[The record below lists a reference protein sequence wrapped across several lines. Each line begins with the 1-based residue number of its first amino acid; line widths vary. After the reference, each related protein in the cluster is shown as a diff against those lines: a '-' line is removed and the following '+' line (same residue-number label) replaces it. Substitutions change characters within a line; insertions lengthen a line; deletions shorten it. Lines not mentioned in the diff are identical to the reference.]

1 MPVLLVGT
9 VGDLGLTVG
18 STVTVDT
25 LNDPVRLEVRGV
37 LDAFPGAG
45 TGQPTFVVPADSFFA
60 SQFNNDPRLRP
71 GPRAPRNQPVE
82 FQTYLWSDSGARA
95 AETLAAHG
103 ITPDLTGTLG
113 QERATPVYVAA
124 AQARRYQIALG
135 LVFGAVGLAA
145 VALAAVRLARRS
157 PATDRMLAWTGAG
170 RHAPARAR
178 ALEVAVVLALS
189 CALSALALLALRP
202 LAHLL
207 LEPGDGRTPEAVL
220 ALPGSVLLVAAGW
233 LAVAA
238 LAALAGMVVAASSQ
252 STVEVLRGED

>member
-1 MPVLLVGT
+1 
-9 VGDLGLTVG
+9 VGDLDLEVG

-25 LNDPVRLEVRGV
+25 LNDPVRLEVHGL

-45 TGQPTFVVPADSFFA
+45 SGQPTFVVPADSFFA

-71 GPRAPRNQPVE
+71 SAGTARNRPVE
-82 FQTYLWSDSGARA
+82 FQTYLWSDSGTA
-95 AETLAAHG
+95 AATTLAAHD
-103 ITPDLTGTLG
+103 ITPELTGTLA

-124 AQARRYQIALG
+124 VQARRYQVALG

-157 PATDRMLAWTGAG
+157 PAADRMLAWTGAG

-207 LEPGDGRTPEAVL
+207 LEPGDGRTPQAVL
-220 ALPGSVLLVAAGW
+220 DLPGSVLLAAGVW
-233 LAVAA
+233 LVLAA
-238 LAALAGMVVAASSQ
+238 LAAVTGMLLAASSQ